1 MFQKKDLRGFKVCVM
16 LNTIIKDMAAKSAT
30 KKQVSKSHK
39 AAAKVSRKPQRNAV
53 AAQKEPKVTMALEEN
68 ENQPKAVPVAMIESD
83 FEIRRTKIKI
93 IGLGGGGSNIVAGI
107 ASKVKK
113 ASFCVVNTDYQAL
126 AHIGGVTTF
135 QFGQKFTKGL
145 GTGMDPAIAEEAA
158 RDEREKIKKLLEGN
172 DLVIL
177 VASLGG
183 GTGSGA
189 APVFAQISKSLGNL
203 TYGIFSMPFAFEGAK
218 KEEIARVALEKA
230 RPYLSALTILPNERV
245 FQVVPK
251 TTPFTKTMSFINDNL
266 SKNLE
271 GLIEMIYEPGMINI
285 DFADVRTILSGQ
297 GKLAFLN
304 TVEFQKGEGVE
315 IESFENAFLSP
326 LYPYAIDKARG
337 LLINI
342 GGQKD
347 LKLSEVNKILTG
359 VSARIHKEAKIILGI
374 SQSGQ
379 AFDGVKVTV
388 LATGCAPGYG
398 QENGS
403 LAGEPKKEKKTVE
416 KKAVEP
422 KKAAPKKPVAKK
434 PSKKLN
440 IKVKRR
446 PVAAAARNKKNIVA
460 PNPEPVIKPDEP
472 AREAD
477 DTIKMEDVATAEP
490 GEVNLRK
497 NAIEVKK
504 EIEREE
510 KEMLEKEKAWEIP
523 AFLRKRP
530 KKS

>member
-1 MFQKKDLRGFKVCVM
+1 MRKKNPNRRKRRQKK
-16 LNTIIKDMAAKSAT
+16 
-30 KKQVSKSHK
+30 
-39 AAAKVSRKPQRNAV
+39 
-53 AAQKEPKVTMALEEN
+53 
-68 ENQPKAVPVAMIESD
+68 ENQPKAALPTTAESD

-107 ASKVKK
+107 ASKIKK

-126 AHIGGVTTF
+126 AHTAGGVTTF
-135 QFGQKFTKGL
+135 QFGQKFTQGL

-203 TYGIFSMPFAFEGAK
+203 TYGIFAMPFAFEGAK
-218 KEEIARVALEKA
+218 KEEIARTALDRT

-304 TVEFQKGEGVE
+304 TVEFQKGEGAD

-347 LKLSEVNKILTG
+347 LKLSEVNKILTS
-359 VSARIHKEAKIILGI
+359 VNARIHKEAKIILGI
-374 SQSGQ
+374 SQADQ
-379 AFDGVKVTV
+379 AYGGVKVTV
-388 LATGCAPGYG
+388 LATGCTT
-398 QENGS
+398 NGS
-403 LAGEPKKEKKTVE
+403 DSDNSAEPKKEKKPAE
-416 KKAVEP
+416 KRAAAP
-422 KKAAPKKPVAKK
+422 QKAAAKKPVVKKPVPKKPAKK
-434 PSKKLN
+434 VN
-440 IKVKRR
+440 VKVKRR
-446 PVAAAARNKKNIVA
+446 PAAAAGKDKKIVRESPKA
-460 PNPEPVIKPDEP
+460 EPVIKMDEP
-472 AREAD
+472 AKEID

-490 GEVNLRK
+490 TEVNLRK

-510 KEMLEKEKAWEIP
+510 KEMLDKEKAWEIP
-523 AFLRKRP
+523 AFLRKHP